1 MVNKTQ
7 HKTPFSLTKL
17 ADGLGQRVSFMT
29 IHPRNLVPPLLV
41 KELSV
46 N

>member
-17 ADGLGQRVSFMT
+17 ADGLGQRVSFIS
-29 IHPRNLVPPLLV
+29 IHPKRLVPPLLI